1 MAEDDD
7 AGQDIDP
14 NDFPGIEETLVEAR
28 RRFDNEESRR
38 DSIEQKIG
46 IIITA
51 DALLISLGTLFL
63 GEENQLQSL
72 ISLAPALISA
82 LIGLFVIRPKDY
94 SNPLKP
100 ANEYYGYARQE
111 SEDLH
116 DTFLLAYTQAISHNV
131 QLNHLKVSFLHLCTS
146 LTLSTLILLIYAQ
159 FISANQILFLV
170 LFLYPHLMSESVAN
184 HLEMLTVNFY
194 QIF

>member
-1 MAEDDD
+1 MANDSQ
-7 AGQDIDP
+7 ARQDKDSE
-14 NDFPGIEETLVEAR
+14 NFPGIEDTLVEAR

-46 IIITA
+46 IILTA

-63 GEENQLQSL
+63 GEKNQIQLL
-72 ISLAPALISA
+72 ISLLPALISA
-82 LIGLFVIRPKDY
+82 LIGLFVIRPKNY

-100 ANEYYGYARQE
+100 ANEYYGYARKE
-111 SEDLH
+111 SGDLH
-116 DTFLLAYTQAISHNV
+116 DTFLLAYTQAISYNV

-146 LTLSTLILLIYAQ
+146 LTVSTILLLVFTQ
-159 FISANQILFLV
+159 SISADQILFLV
-170 LFLYPHLMSESVAN
+170 VFLFPHLIIGSFYDCFEVIA
-184 HLEMLTVNFY
+184 VNFY

>member
-1 MAEDDD
+1 MTEDAD
-7 AGQDIDP
+7 ADKDIDP
-14 NDFPGIEETLVEAR
+14 SEFPGIEETLVEAR

-38 DSIEQKIG
+38 DSIERKIG

-63 GEENQLQSL
+63 SEENQLQS
-72 ISLAPALISA
+72 IVCLAPALISA
-82 LIGLFVIRPKDY
+82 LIGLFVIRPQEY
-94 SNPLKP
+94 SNPLKS
-100 ANEYYGYARQE
+100 ADEYYGYARQE

-131 QLNHLKVSFLHLCTS
+131 QRNSLKILFLHVCTS
-146 LTLSTLILLIYAQ
+146 LAFLTLVLLIVTQ
-159 FISANQILFLV
+159 FISANQILILVAFL
-170 LFLYPHLMSESVAN
+170 LPNLITGDIAN
-184 HLEMLTVNFY
+184 QLEKLAIDFH

>member
-1 MAEDDD
+1 MADDD
-7 AGQDIDP
+7 ADQDINP
-14 NDFPGIEETLVEAR
+14 NDFPGIEETLTEAR

-46 IIITA
+46 VILTA
-51 DALLISLGTLFL
+51 DALLISLGTLLL
-63 GEENQLQSL
+63 GEENQAQTL
-72 ISLAPALISA
+72 ISLVPALVSA

-100 ANEYYGYARQE
+100 ADEYYGYARQE

-116 DTFLLAYTQAISHNV
+116 DTFLLAYTQAIGHNV
-131 QLNHLKVSFLHLCTS
+131 QLNHLKVSFLDLCTS
-146 LTLSTLILLIYAQ
+146 LTVSTLLLLIFTQFVSADQILL
-159 FISANQILFLV
+159 LVVFL
-170 LFLYPHLMSESVAN
+170 LPHIVSGSVAN
-184 HLEMLTVNFY
+184 QLGILTVSFY